1 MGRVGM
7 MQNGGMNAF
16 NPKSARKRRA
26 RAPSITLSLALALA
40 LSACGSLP
48 SVSLPFSRAKPT
60 SDFLE
65 IEQVRWAPV
74 PAVGAPG
81 AEAGWL
87 RAAPGST
94 NTWMM
99 RMGTRQ
105 YEEMVG
111 TAKGPEVRS
120 RLAGFAAR
128 EFLERRLCAGGKVSL
143 RTPPMSSADGLE
155 TSVVVQCGE

>member
-1 MGRVGM
+1 MV
-7 MQNGGMNAF
+7 QNGCMNASTS
-16 NPKSARKRRA
+16 PHVSPRGRA
-26 RAPSITLSLALALA
+26 AALGLALALT

-65 IEQVRWAPV
+65 IEQVRWVPV
-74 PAVGAPG
+74 PAHGSPAT
-81 AEAGWL
+81 ETGWL

-143 RTPPMSSADGLE
+143 RTPPMGSADGLE